1 MCILII
7 RDNLQNWP
15 SARQT
20 NLMVRTLSVQ
30 IFIMPSNLDISV
42 VHFLFVIRSYP
53 LAKKLES
60 LNQDLPLIASH
71 IMFLHAIMQADYA
84 Q

>member
-20 NLMVRTLSVQ
+20 NLMDGTLSVQ

-42 VHFLFVIRSYP
+42 VHFLFDLVSFGHR
-53 LAKKLES
+53 ES
-60 LNQDLPLIASH
+60 KSGPTSH
-71 IMFLHAIMQADYA
+71 C
-84 Q
+84 